1 MSRLHQPDQELQA
14 AADAPDQFFRELEIQ
29 FLIHEL
35 KDPIAIIETGL
46 RTLLEKREKFGPLS
60 PKHENTLKRTR
71 PHKPQLICKY
81 TLTTIANSRRPT
93 TPPRTCNNI
102 RKTDLC

>member
-1 MSRLHQPDQELQA
+1 MNRSQQQDQDLQA

-35 KDPIAIIETGL
+35 QDPIANVETGL

-60 PKHENTLKRTR
+60 TKQENTLKRTLR
-71 PHKPQLICKY
+71 NTQKTRSML
-81 TLTTIANSRRPT
+81 
-93 TPPRTCNNI
+93 NNLLDI
-102 RKTDLC
+102 